1 MSDIILIFFLFSGV
15 FLWGVI
21 LFVIIKISLES

>member
-1 MSDIILIFFLFSGV
+1 MSDIIFIFFLFSGI

-21 LFVIIKISLES
+21 LFVILKIWLEK